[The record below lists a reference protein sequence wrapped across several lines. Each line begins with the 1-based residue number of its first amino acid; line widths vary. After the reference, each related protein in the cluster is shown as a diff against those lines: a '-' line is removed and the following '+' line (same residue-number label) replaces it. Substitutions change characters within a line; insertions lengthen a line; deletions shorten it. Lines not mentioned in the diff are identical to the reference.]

1 MFVQVYLVGKILGGT
16 RHGKRSEGLREIKK
30 MSRIVLMQ
38 SAFQTLLRSSS
49 KLETSE
55 IGKTGT
61 YYVNRWYRGDSGDM
75 THRNEI
81 SKDDISKREEELLA
95 IAKPKS
101 EKIEK
106 RHFRMPVLED
116 IPPSSLGMTVST
128 NLSIEEKGDIE
139 LQVRKK
145 RLIYRAKQ
153 RGWSEVDLL
162 LGTWAFENVP
172 NLNPSDL
179 DEFENFVNLETIDI
193 YNIVTLRIDVPE
205 ELKRGD
211 GDGVVERIQKWA
223 RSSPLGKGDPATY
236 AKVKAENNL
245 I

>member
-1 MFVQVYLVGKILGGT
+1 
-16 RHGKRSEGLREIKK
+16 
-30 MSRIVLMQ
+30 MSRIILIE
-38 SAFQTLLRSSS
+38 SAFRSLLKNSS
-49 KLETSE
+49 KLERSK
-55 IGKTGT
+55 IGKFGT
-61 YYVNRWYRGDSGDM
+61 HYVNQRWYRGDSGDM

-81 SKDDISKREEELLA
+81 SKDDISKREEKLLA

-116 IPPSSLGMTVST
+116 IPRSSLGMTVSK
-128 NLSIEEKGDIE
+128 NLSMEEKDDIE

-172 NLNPSDL
+172 NLNAIDL

-211 GDGVVERIQKWA
+211 GNSVVERIQKWA